1 MDELKNRLK
10 EAMSLRNMKPIELV
24 KRTGISKAAISQYMS
39 GYAKPKRDRT
49 VLIAKALNISEA
61 WLLGYDVS
69 MMPVDNIDPFSY
81 DNIYP
86 IENHRIPL
94 IGNIACGEPITANEE
109 WEGSIEAGSNL
120 KADYCLRCKGDSMI
134 NARIFDG
141 DIVFIKQ
148 QPVVENGEIAAVII
162 EDEVTLKRVYFYP
175 EENTV
180 MLQPENPRYRP
191 LIYSGS
197 DLERIRILGKAVA
210 FQSYL

>member
-1 MDELKNRLK
+1 MLAFIIKTVVIALSLMLITAQSYELSQIMMTKTQEEKNEMKNR
-10 EAMSLRNMKPIELV
+10 
-24 KRTGISKAAISQYMS
+24 
-39 GYAKPKRDRT
+39 
-49 VLIAKALNISEA
+49 
-61 WLLGYDVS
+61 
-69 MMPVDNIDPFSY
+69 IDYS
-81 DNIYP
+81 
-86 IENHRIPL
+86 
-94 IGNIACGEPITANEE
+94 EE

-120 KADYCLRCKGDSMI
+120 KVDYCLRCKGDSMI

-197 DLERIRILGKAVA
+197 DLERIRILGKAIA
-210 FQSYL
+210 FHSDIK